1 MGYKIAFTPVAIS
14 DMEYWKR
21 TSQKTVEKIKRMLV
35 EMQEH
40 PYSGTGKPE
49 ALKYQFAGVWSRRI
63 NHKDRLV
70 YQVNGDIVTVIVL
83 SMRFHYDDK

>member
-21 TSQKTVEKIKRMLV
+21 NSQKTVEKIKRMLV

-49 ALKYQFAGVWSRRI
+49 ALKYQFAGAWSRRI

-70 YQVNGDIVTVIVL
+70 YQVNGDIVTVFVL